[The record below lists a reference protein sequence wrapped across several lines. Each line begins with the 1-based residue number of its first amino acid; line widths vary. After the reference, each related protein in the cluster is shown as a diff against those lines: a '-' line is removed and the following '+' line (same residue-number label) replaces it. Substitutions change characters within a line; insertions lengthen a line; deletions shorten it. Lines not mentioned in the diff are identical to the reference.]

1 MDTDKIRQHIDS
13 AYRLISTIY
22 VRDSAVKVMAMAMQ
36 HLEEASAVLQ
46 DEHKEDKEDK
56 DGR

>member
-36 HLEEASAVLQ
+36 HLEEAAAALQ
-46 DEHKEDKEDK
+46 DERKEGK

>member
-1 MDTDKIRQHIDS
+1 MNTDKIRQHIDS

-36 HLEEASAVLQ
+36 HLEEAAAALQ
-46 DEHKEDKEDK
+46 DEHKEDA

>member
-1 MDTDKIRQHIDS
+1 MVMDKNKVRQHIDS

-36 HLEEASAVLQ
+36 HLEEAAAALQ
-46 DEHKEDKEDK
+46 DEHKEGK

>member
-1 MDTDKIRQHIDS
+1 MVMDKDKVRQHIDS
-13 AYRLISTIY
+13 AYRLISAIY

-36 HLEEASAVLQ
+36 HLEEASAALQ
-46 DEHKEDKEDK
+46 DEHKEGA

>member
-1 MDTDKIRQHIDS
+1 MDTDKIKQHIDS

-36 HLEEASAVLQ
+36 HLEEAAAALQ
-46 DEHKEDKEDK
+46 DEHKEGK

>member
-1 MDTDKIRQHIDS
+1 MTMDDTDKIRQHIDS

-36 HLEEASAVLQ
+36 HLEEATAALQ
-46 DEHKEDKEDK
+46 DEHKEGK

>member
-1 MDTDKIRQHIDS
+1 MDKDKVRQHIDS

-36 HLEEASAVLQ
+36 HLEEAAAALQ
-46 DEHKEDKEDK
+46 DEHKEDA
-56 DGR
+56 DGRKGR

>member
-1 MDTDKIRQHIDS
+1 MDTNKIKQHIDS

-22 VRDSAVKVMAMAMQ
+22 VRESAVKVMAMAMQ
-36 HLEEASAVLQ
+36 HLEEASAALQ
-46 DEHKEDKEDK
+46 DEHKEDA

>member
-13 AYRLISTIY
+13 AYRLVSTIY

-36 HLEEASAVLQ
+36 HLEEAAAALQ